1 MPAVSGRRR
10 LRIEVWS
17 DIVCPWCYLGKRRLD
32 KALDR
37 FGHAE
42 DVEVVWRSFQ
52 LDPTH
57 RDGLREPV
65 YETLAR
71 KTGGSPAQ
79 LRAMTGQLVALGAE
93 EGLAYDFDRAV
104 SVNTFD
110 AHRLGHLAR
119 RHSLGAQMHERLM
132 RAHLV
137 EGELVDDV
145 ETLVRLGTDVGV
157 PADKVRQVLA
167 GDAFAADVREDIREA
182 QALGVTGVPFFV
194 LNRAYGVSGAQPV
207 NDLLS
212 ALRTADAA
220 SSPAAR

>member
-1 MPAVSGRRR
+1 MQLPAR
-10 LRIEVWS
+10 
-17 DIVCPWCYLGKRRLD
+17 P
-32 KALDR
+32 
-37 FGHAE
+37 H
-42 DVEVVWRSFQ
+42 
-52 LDPTH
+52 P

-71 KTGGSPAQ
+71 KTGGSPAE
-79 LRAMTGQLVALGAE
+79 LHAMTGQLVALGAE

-110 AHRLGHLAR
+110 AHRLSHLAR
-119 RHSLGAQMHERLM
+119 LHGLGAQMHERLM

-157 PADKVRQVLA
+157 PADKVRQVLT

-207 NDLLS
+207 DNLLS